1 MVRTQI
7 FFVFVSV
14 TAVIS
19 QEQQKPIA
27 TEQDKEIDVNT
38 IPGVAGKDYPN
49 YHEIPK
55 TNFGCSDKI
64 PGYYADTDAR
74 CQVWHYCSQEGLV
87 DSFLC
92 PNGTIYSQERRVCEW
107 YYDVDCTK
115 SNKFIDVN
123 KDLYIIPETTTV
135 SSRGAVEKEE
145 LVEDAY
151 KPQLVKT
158 SNLRKRYTPTQ
169 LS

>member
-1 MVRTQI
+1 MHTTKALPEKIIPTITRFQKRILVVRIKFLATMLTQMLAVRWPSEVI
-7 FFVFVSV
+7 AFGFF
-14 TAVIS
+14 A
-19 QEQQKPIA
+19 
-27 TEQDKEIDVNT
+27 
-38 IPGVAGKDYPN
+38 
-49 YHEIPK
+49 
-55 TNFGCSDKI
+55 SDLIQNCFIIK
-64 PGYYADTDAR
+64 
-74 CQVWHYCSQEGLV
+74 VWHYCSQEGLV